1 MITITVDNRIRIP
14 LEELGSKTIEALQE
28 AFTHTNPMHEKLK
41 RLGFGRARFSEPKVY
56 ATFAIDEHTISL
68 PVGGLGR
75 VRKALR
81 DGGHSWKVIDNRSIG
96 TGPSG
101 IPKHRLPNGG
111 TLWDFQQELVD
122 RALEVQV
129 CLCRAPTGS
138 GKTTGALAF
147 AAAVNLPTL
156 VIVWNRPLFE
166 QWIRRAEVEL
176 GIDRRDIGRIQGS
189 AFKIRPLTIGM
200 QQTVRNHI
208 AKIRDTFG
216 VVIADE
222 VQRFASKTF
231 FSTIDKL
238 PAKFKLGISA
248 SEHRRDRKEF
258 LIYDVFGDVVADIAE
273 GELIDRGIVHD
284 VEVRVVP
291 TNFTAPWYAKLVEK
305 SEAEIDEN
313 DAEAV
318 QIRNAARQQRS
329 MAWGRM
335 VEDLAVDAER
345 NKLAL
350 RVAFQAFE
358 RGEQVVLL
366 SHRREH
372 AMRIDADIF
381 ATGHRCGLLLGTEE
395 NAEAFEHTCASI
407 IDGSLRF
414 AAGTYQAFGTGIDV
428 PSLGVGIAMTPIANS
443 PDGRMFFGQVRGRL
457 CRTSKATGK
466 TGACLYYLWD
476 VAIYGDKPLKN
487 LRRWNRTVSVLD
499 GDAWV
504 PVADFLK
511 QWKAR
516 QDATTK

>member
-1 MITITVDNRIRIP
+1 MIPITVDNRIRVP
-14 LEELGSKTIEALQE
+14 LDELDADTLAVLQE
-28 AFTHTNPMHEKLK
+28 AFTHKNPMHEKLK
-41 RLGFGRARFSEPKVY
+41 RLGFGRGRFAEPKTYV
-56 ATFAIDEHTISL
+56 TFALEENAITFPL
-68 PVGGLGR
+68 GGLGR

-81 DGGHSWKVIDNRSIG
+81 DGNHTWTIIDSRMVG
-96 TGPSG
+96 TGPRG
-101 IPKHRLPNGG
+101 IPEHRVPNGG

-122 RALEVQV
+122 RAQEVQV

-147 AAAVNLPTL
+147 AAAVDLPTL

-176 GIDRRDIGRIQGS
+176 GISRRDIGRIQGS
-189 AFKIRPLTIGM
+189 TMKIAPLTIGM
-200 QQTVRNHI
+200 QQTVCKRI
-208 AKIRDTFG
+208 ASIRDVFG

-231 FSTIDKL
+231 FGTIDKL
-238 PAKFKLGISA
+238 RAKYKLGISA

-258 LIYDVFGDVVADIAE
+258 LIYDVFGDVVVDIAE

-291 TNFTAPWYAKLVEK
+291 TSFTSPWYAKLVEK
-305 SEAEIDEN
+305 SEAEIDESDP
-313 DAEAV
+313 DAV
-318 QIRNAARQQRS
+318 SIRNNARQQRS
-329 MAWGRM
+329 MTWGRM
-335 VEDLAVDAER
+335 IEDLAVDVER
-345 NKLAL
+345 NKLAV
-350 RVAFQAFE
+350 RIAFQAFE

-395 NAEAFEHTCASI
+395 NAEAFEDTCASI

-428 PSLGVGIAMTPIANS
+428 PSLGVGVAMTPIANS
-443 PDGRMFFGQVRGRL
+443 SDGRMFFGQVRGRL

-466 TGACLYYLWD
+466 TGATLYYLWD
-476 VAIYGDKPLKN
+476 GAIYGDKPLKN

-499 GDAWV
+499 GDEWI
-504 PVADFLK
+504 PVVEYLRRR
-511 QWKAR
+511 KA
-516 QDATTK
+516 QHATTK